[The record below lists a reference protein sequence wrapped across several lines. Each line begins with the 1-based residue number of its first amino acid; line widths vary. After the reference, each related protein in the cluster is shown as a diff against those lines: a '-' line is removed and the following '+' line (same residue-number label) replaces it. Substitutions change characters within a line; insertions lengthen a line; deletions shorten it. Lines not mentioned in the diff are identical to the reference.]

1 MTTRDPARPTPA
13 FAPET
18 VLVEAARPPR
28 ATGASV
34 NPPIELSSTFIGTT
48 EVNDSAYAYGRFATP
63 AWTPF
68 EAALGELE
76 HAALP
81 ALVFGSGLAA
91 IAAVLALVPRGGT
104 LVMPTHAYQGSLQS
118 AQELSARA
126 GFSVVSV
133 DIADTDAVIAALD
146 DIVTDD
152 AAARDSSGDVT
163 AGPGIASAL
172 LWIESPTNP
181 MLEVADMPGLIA
193 AARERG
199 VRVAVDNTFA
209 TPLLQTPLD
218 LGADLVVHSVTKY
231 LAGHSDVV
239 LGAVITGDPAL
250 RELLLT
256 ERSMRGAIA
265 GPFEVWLALR
275 GMRTLSVRLERAQ
288 DNAQILSE
296 RLSRRAGVAEVRYP
310 GLPADPGHARASAQM
325 AGFGAIVAFTVDTA
339 EQATAIAEAV
349 RLWTPATSLGGVESL
364 IERRRRHASEPT
376 SVPEGLLRLSVGI
389 EHVDDLWADLDA
401 AITAA
406 TGETGD
412 GV

>member
-1 MTTRDPARPTPA
+1 MTTRDPSRPTPT

-48 EVNDSAYAYGRFATP
+48 EVDDSAYAYGRFATP

-118 AQELSARA
+118 AQELAARA
-126 GFSVVSV
+126 GSSVVSV

-146 DIVTDD
+146 DLVTDD
-152 AAARDSSGDVT
+152 AAAGDEK
-163 AGPGIASAL
+163 ADPGTASAL

-288 DNAQILSE
+288 ANAQTLAE

-310 GLPADPGHARASAQM
+310 GLPNDPGHARASAQM

-364 IERRRRHASEPT
+364 IERRRRHASEPA

-406 TGETGD
+406 TGETGE
-412 GV
+412 GA